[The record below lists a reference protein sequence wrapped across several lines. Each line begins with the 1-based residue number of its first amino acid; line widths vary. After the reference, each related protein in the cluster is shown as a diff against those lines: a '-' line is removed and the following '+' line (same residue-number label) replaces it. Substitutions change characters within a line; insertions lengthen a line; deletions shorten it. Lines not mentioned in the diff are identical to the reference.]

1 MTRGLVERDKVRDL
15 LGRNVSPEVAAEL
28 LRRPAALGGE
38 ERDAT
43 ILFTD
48 IRGFTSLGESAQPS
62 ELLELLN
69 AYFTELTRVIEDHGG
84 VVDKYIGDAVMAVFG
99 APVVDSDHAAHAV
112 KCARAIGRVMRAYNE
127 SRLQN
132 NLPPLETGIGI
143 ATGTVVAGLM
153 GSVSRNNYTVI
164 GDTVNLAARLQD
176 ETKSYAVS
184 PVVAGSTVLASG
196 LADWFRPLGEV
207 TVRGKKGAVD
217 IFTFREDRP

>member
-1 MTRGLVERDKVRDL
+1 
-15 LGRNVSPEVAAEL
+15 
-28 LRRPAALGGE
+28 
-38 ERDAT
+38 
-43 ILFTD
+43 
-48 IRGFTSLGESAQPS
+48 
-62 ELLELLN
+62 
-69 AYFTELTRVIEDHGG
+69 
-84 VVDKYIGDAVMAVFG
+84 
-99 APVVDSDHAAHAV
+99 
-112 KCARAIGRVMRAYNE
+112 MRAYNK

-196 LADWFRPLGEV
+196 LADWFTPLGEV
-207 TVRGKKGAVD
+207 TVRGKKDAVD
-217 IFTFREDRP
+217 VFTLREDGPRP